1 MQPSLMLASLVLNEM
16 EWLPKLYEQH
26 RYWPSMV
33 KWVFVESADAVY
45 ARANPSLVNA
55 KGLSVDGTSDY
66 LLWLAARDQRVQY
79 IPLGFSTHADPAQG
93 KVASRNAY
101 AMVAEE
107 VNPDYLLVVDAD
119 EFYCL
124 KDQPRIV
131 EYMARKQDYGKY
143 AFVFRQREIWRPPS
157 IFDKPLFDLE
167 IKGSL
172 WNITHA
178 RGWKWKSGLRYYEH
192 NHLEECPQRYNTA
205 NSVVRFDDPGDPQYI
220 HLGFAS
226 KSQMRLAK
234 NAYYV
239 ERGEVVSS
247 QHSRYVTCR
256 DTFRTWTPG
265 GYAMPFNSRVVAYD
279 GPIPEV
285 FQ

>member
-1 MQPSLMLASLVLNEM
+1 MQPSLMLATLCLNEM

-26 RYWPSMV
+26 QHWPGLV
-33 KWVFVESADAVY
+33 KWVFVESADAMY
-45 ARANPSLVNA
+45 AKANPNLVSH
-55 KGLSVDGTSDY
+55 KGLSIDGTSDF
-66 LLWLAARDQRVQY
+66 LRDLTARDGRVIY
-79 IPLGFSTHADPAQG
+79 IPLGLSTHSDPAQG
-93 KVASRNAY
+93 KVASRNTY
-101 AMVAEE
+101 AEVAEK

-119 EFYCL
+119 EFYCH

-131 EYMARKQDYGKY
+131 EYMGRKQDYGKY

-157 IFDKPLFDLE
+157 IADKPLFDLE

-192 NHLEECPQRYNTA
+192 NHLEEGPQRYNTA

-226 KSQMRLAK
+226 SEPMRVAK

-239 ERGEVVSS
+239 ERGEANDGHGKHVI
-247 QHSRYVTCR
+247 CR